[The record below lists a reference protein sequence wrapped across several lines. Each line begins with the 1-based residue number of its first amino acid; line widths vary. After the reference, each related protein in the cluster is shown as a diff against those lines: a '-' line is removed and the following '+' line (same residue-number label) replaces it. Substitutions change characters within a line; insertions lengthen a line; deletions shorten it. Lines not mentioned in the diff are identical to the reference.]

1 MKLVFIVCYFS
12 LASGDL
18 DINKNV
24 PYHDLGLYQPL
35 SRSRQKFSTAVC
47 YGKLC
52 CRSLLCDGCHGND
65 LCCGYYAVD
74 DCCDVCHDIGL

>member
-35 SRSRQKFSTAVC
+35 SRSR
-47 YGKLC
+47 
-52 CRSLLCDGCHGND
+52 
-65 LCCGYYAVD
+65 
-74 DCCDVCHDIGL
+74 